1 MMVVS
6 TRILRVPFS
15 QSRLRKPVSRPSIA
29 MVIFCNIVYLVSI
42 SNDAIYYLF
51 FYPGENFTFNYKNG
65 EEIVDFLALG
75 ATVKVTE

>member
-1 MMVVS
+1 MLIKN
-6 TRILRVPFS
+6 RILNLV
-15 QSRLRKPVSRPSIA
+15 
-29 MVIFCNIVYLVSI
+29 LVSI

-51 FYPGENFTFNYKNG
+51 FYPGENFTFNYKNE